1 MYLRTRALA
10 GTLVLMMVLSTTI
23 ISLSVVGE
31 SASYDYY
38 PTGNTADVVTETT
51 PCLLLAGGS
60 YDVDAAMK
68 WMIDKSGGGDFV
80 VIRCSGEDGYNDWL
94 YTDIGGVDSV
104 ETIVFNTDEACTDK
118 FVLQTIRNAEA
129 LFIAGGNQWNYV
141 SMWKGTAVE
150 DAIHYVRDKGAP
162 IGGTSAGL
170 AVLGEFAYAAQKGSV
185 DSVAALRDPYT
196 PRVTLSRDFLEMPNM
211 EETITDSHFAARDRM
226 GRLVAFLARIVKDGW
241 STEAFG
247 IGVDEETAL
256 GVEMD
261 GTVTLFS
268 LQTTGSAY
276 FLRTPGIPEVCEP
289 RTELTYE
296 GISVY
301 KMSGTATFNI
311 MTWEGIGGTV
321 YTLSAVDGELQ
332 SSQPDG
338 SVY

>member
-1 MYLRTRALA
+1 
-10 GTLVLMMVLSTTI
+10 MVLATTMVS
-23 ISLSVVGE
+23 ISALGAR
-31 SASYDYY
+31 ASYDYY
-38 PTGNTADVVTETT
+38 LTGNAEDVTTDTT

-60 YDVDAAMK
+60 TDVDAAMK
-68 WMIDKSGGGDFV
+68 WMIDMSGGGDFV

-118 FVLQTIRNAEA
+118 FVLQTIKNAEA

-170 AVLGEFAYAAQKGSV
+170 AVLGEFAYAAQKGSI

-211 EETITDSHFAARDRM
+211 EEKITDSHFAARDRM
-226 GRLVAFLARIVKDGW
+226 GRLVAFLARIVQDGW

-268 LQTTGSAY
+268 WSETGSAY
-276 FLRTPGIPEVCEP
+276 FLRTPGPPEVCLP
-289 RTELTYE
+289 RTDLTYMD
-296 GISVY
+296 ISVY
-301 KMSGTATFNI
+301 KMSGAATFNI
-311 MTWEGIGGTV
+311 LDWGGSGGV
-321 YTLSAVDGELQ
+321 EYTLSAIDGVLY

-338 SVY
+338 SIY